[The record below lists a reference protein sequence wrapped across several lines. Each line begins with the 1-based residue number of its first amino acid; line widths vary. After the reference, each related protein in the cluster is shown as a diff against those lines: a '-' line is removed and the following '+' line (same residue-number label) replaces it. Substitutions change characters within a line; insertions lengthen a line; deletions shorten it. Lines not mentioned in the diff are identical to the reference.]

1 MTVSKQ
7 KQLLDWPKLSFL
19 NKMLDD
25 GVSPNKCA
33 RWCKENGFSISVP
46 TMYEYAKNRRTKIIN
61 TIQADKLRP
70 NKSNKKH
77 RANNPTNEE
86 RKQAHMT
93 VDKVKSD
100 LELLDAVI
108 QQGFETLSSMKKINP
123 TTAIKA
129 IELKHKLTGGAAGG
143 YTVYG
148 LEEIR
153 LREAARENAIVV
165 VLLEFIPKEQH
176 LAVIKRM
183 EQVTKEYYES
193 IGLGEAYEVIEPV
206 SHE

>member
-46 TMYEYAKNRRTKIIN
+46 TMYEYAKNRRAKIIN

-108 QQGFETLSSMKKINP
+108 QQGFETLSNMEKINP
-123 TTAIKA
+123 ATAIKA
-129 IELKHKLTGGAAGG
+129 IELKHKLTGGATGG

-153 LREAARENAIVV
+153 LREAARENAIVTIMMKYIPPEKHSE
-165 VLLEFIPKEQH
+165 VLTE
-176 LAVIKRM
+176 M
-183 EQVTKEYYES
+183 EDATREYYRS
-193 IGLGEAYEVIEPV
+193 IGLEEAYAQLEA
-206 SHE
+206 